1 MTRPI
6 RIAVLD
12 SGVNEAH
19 PHVGGII
26 EGITVGP
33 EGMRAG
39 YQDTLGH
46 GTAVAA
52 LIHYLNPE
60 AHLAAVKIFDSRLA
74 TNVATVIQAI
84 DWSLQNQI
92 DVINLSLG
100 TLNEGHRNA
109 FREAVARTRNARAVI
124 VSALEI
130 DGQAALPGSLPGVI
144 GVAETPLSSTAEYQV
159 FESNGKLAF
168 TAPPYPRDIPGVP
181 RERNLRGV
189 SFAVARISARV
200 AHAWAELDTSGAGER
215 DRIESFVDFYGLNL
229 DSLRT
234 PATTGF

>member
-6 RIAVLD
+6 RIAILD

-19 PHVGGII
+19 PHVGGVI

-33 EGMRAG
+33 DGISAG

-60 AHLAAVKIFDSRLA
+60 AHITAVKIFDSRLA
-74 TNVATVIQAI
+74 TNLATVIRAI
-84 DWSLQNQI
+84 DWCLQNQI

-100 TLNEGHRNA
+100 TLNAGHRNA
-109 FREAVARTRNARAVI
+109 FVEAVARTRNAGAVI

-144 GVAETPLSSTAEYQV
+144 GVAETAPSSAGEYQA
-159 FESNGKLAF
+159 FERYGKLVF
-168 TAPPYPRDIPGVP
+168 SAPPYPRDIPGVP

-200 AHAWAELDTSGAGER
+200 SHAWPELNKSGAGEK
-215 DRIESFVDFYGLNL
+215 EWAKSFVDFYGLYS

-234 PATTGF
+234 PATIGF